1 MKQILVKYYDKLF
14 VIAALSAL
22 AGVFGL
28 QVSRQIGSNA
38 VINAKDR
45 KPDWSRSSDGVIF
58 QSKLEND
65 LMPGNFIFYQIDD
78 NNFSQIE
85 ISKLIFK
92 RRSNVTIHLASGKIL
107 KGTIKPKEGVIIS
120 KNWKNSN
127 TPILLDIDG
136 RVAPIQMRTIEKI
149 LGTPKYVLS
158 DSADLT
164 VLRGKQPF
172 FYQRG
177 EIASF
182 TSKNRKRPVW
192 DEIPSDRNSTIYEL
206 FTPPLIYIIDNELTA
221 TLPEAPIEEK
231 EKEPF
236 GASIIS
242 FTEKPYRFRLTSW
255 IGNSPYLEDIQLT
268 EKLAR
273 SVRNRVEVNSSYK
286 LDENPKPGRPSL
298 KEVDSNS
305 PEKLL
310 TLKYFTVQNV
320 PQKNGGVKPV
330 GRAIIEDH
338 FLKLKPFEINSLM
351 ENVFLGQFEVK
362 LRFKI
367 GKEDAYEIT
376 LTASDVGKEVNYN
389 NRIYKILAFDSDK
402 KSVLLRKASAIPN
415 QFEDLELLAP

>member
-1 MKQILVKYYDKLF
+1 MKQIFVKYYDKLL
-14 VIAALSAL
+14 VITAITAL
-22 AGVFGL
+22 AVVFGL
-28 QVSRQIGSNA
+28 QVSEQIGSNA
-38 VINAKDR
+38 VINLEDHS
-45 KPDWSRSSDGVIF
+45 PDWSRSSDGVNL

-65 LMPGNFIFYQIDD
+65 LMPGNFVFYQVDD

-92 RRSNVTIHLASGKIL
+92 RRSDVTIHLISGKVL

-120 KNWKNSN
+120 KNWKNVN

-136 RVAPIQMRTIEKI
+136 RVTPIQMRTIEKI
-149 LGTPKYVLS
+149 VGTPKYVLS
-158 DSADLT
+158 DTADLT

-177 EIASF
+177 EISF
-182 TSKNRKRPVW
+182 RSKNRKRPIW
-192 DEIPSDRNSTIYEL
+192 DEILADGNSTIYEL

-242 FTEKPYRFRLTSW
+242 FTEKPYRFRLRSW

-376 LTASDVGKEVNYN
+376 LTASDKGKEVNYN

>member
-1 MKQILVKYYDKLF
+1 MKQILVKYYDKLL
-14 VIAALSAL
+14 VITALSAL
-22 AGVFGL
+22 AVVFAL
-28 QVSRQIGSNA
+28 QVSEQTGSNA
-38 VINAKDR
+38 VINLEDH

-92 RRSNVTIHLASGKIL
+92 RRSVVTIHLVSGKVL
-107 KGTIKPKEGVIIS
+107 KGTIKPKEGVIIP
-120 KNWKNSN
+120 KNWKNTN

-136 RVAPIQMRTIEKI
+136 QVTPIQMRTIEKI
-149 LGTPKYVLS
+149 VGTPKYVLS
-158 DSADLT
+158 DNADLT
-164 VLRGKQPF
+164 VLRGKQPY

-177 EIASF
+177 EISF
-182 TSKNRKRPVW
+182 SSKNRKRPIW
-192 DEIPSDRNSTIYEL
+192 DEIPADRNGTIYEL

-242 FTEKPYRFRLTSW
+242 FTEKPYRFRLMSW
-255 IGNSPYLEDIQLT
+255 IGNSPFIEDIMLT
-268 EKLAR
+268 EKFGR
-273 SVRNRVEVNSSYK
+273 SIRNRLEVSSSYK
-286 LDENPKPGRPSL
+286 LVETPKSGRPSL
-298 KEVDSNS
+298 IEVDNNS
-305 PEKLL
+305 SEKLL
-310 TLKYFTVQNV
+310 TLKYFTVQNA

-330 GRAIIEDH
+330 GRALIEDH

-402 KSVLLRKASAIPN
+402 KSVMLRKASAIPN